1 MTSRRGITVSPD
13 CRADKHCLQSASRV
27 SVPGI
32 IYAMNNYH
40 NCIKKTAL
48 GASAEHTD
56 AFSHAVYIILSKS
69 KVVLLH
75 TVDGT

>member
-1 MTSRRGITVSPD
+1 
-13 CRADKHCLQSASRV
+13 
-27 SVPGI
+27 
-32 IYAMNNYH
+32 MNNYH

-75 TVDGT
+75 TVDGTWGEEEL